1 MRLKSLC
8 TQVTAPEVILNETLG
23 AFRYIDRCYRLRAA
37 NSLHRAGA
45 QAANSVEAK
54 CRNRSLTRLIKY
66 ENLLKDLKGLAMRLT
81 DEALG
86 AVEFG
91 RFRLLPHRRELRAD
105 EVAVE
110 LGSRAFDI
118 LIILIEARGALVT
131 KDEFLSRVWPDTV
144 VEENNLVVQISALR
158 KALGE
163 DRDFIRTV
171 SGRGYRFV
179 AIRTPVAATDAEIRV
194 DRGAAAETPQSMPSS
209 NLPTAV
215 SSLIGRGTE
224 HEDVSDLSA
233 GAVVIIDAGSTS
245 KRPSHPLDWKFFTS
259 GLARLLRGSCSRL
272 LYSRN
277 QTSPKICSIAVLPL
291 ESLSSDPL
299 QDYFADGMTD
309 ELISALGQ
317 ISALRVIS
325 RTSIMTYK
333 RVRKLLPEIA
343 RELNVE
349 AVVEGT
355 VLRFGDRVRITA
367 QLIRVPVER
376 HIWAQSFEGDLRDT
390 LVLQSRVARAIAE
403 QIRVTVTEKEQ
414 VALQN
419 SKPVNPIAY
428 EAYLKGRYFINKRTG
443 DGLKKAIEYFSHAIE
458 RDPTYAAAYSG
469 LADAYALSGDWKYGV
484 LSPQNAFANAK
495 AAATKAL
502 ALNNNLAE
510 AHASLAFALDLYGWD
525 WEAAE
530 TEYQRA
536 IKLDPGYATAHQWY
550 SWHLMMMGQHSEGI
564 IELTKAENLDPLSL
578 IIGADIADALCVA
591 RRYEEAVQKSKKI
604 LEMDPNFAVGHYE
617 LGQAL
622 EQQNL
627 HDEAIVEFQRAI
639 ELSGHSGAFN
649 SYLGYAYARSGRK
662 EEAIKIVDDLRAQ
675 HNQNPSADADIAL
688 IYVGLG
694 NRDQAMIALNDA
706 YEARFKAS
714 ILLRPAFDPLRTDAR
729 FKDLLRRIGLPCHS

>member
-1 MRLKSLC
+1 L
-8 TQVTAPEVILNETLG
+8 TAFIE
-23 AFRYIDRCYRLRAA
+23 
-37 NSLHRAGA
+37 
-45 QAANSVEAK
+45 
-54 CRNRSLTRLIKY
+54 Y
-66 ENLLKDLKGLAMRLT
+66 ENLLKDLKAPAMRLT
-81 DEALG
+81 NEALG

-105 EVAVE
+105 GVAVE
-110 LGSRAFDI
+110 LGSRAFDV
-118 LIILIEARGALVT
+118 LMVLTEARGALVT
-131 KDEFLSRVWPDTV
+131 KDAILSLVWPDTV
-144 VEENNLVVQISALR
+144 VEENNLAVQISTLR

-179 AIRTPVAATDAEIRV
+179 AEIRTSVAASDAETRV
-194 DRGAAAETPQSMPSS
+194 DRGAAATTTQSTPSS
-209 NLPTAV
+209 NLPTTV
-215 SSLIGRGTE
+215 SSLIGHEPE
-224 HEDVSDLSA
+224 HEETSDLLP
-233 GAVVIIDAGSTS
+233 GVVEITDASS
-245 KRPSHPLDWKFFTS
+245 SSRRPSRRLDWRLFAS
-259 GLARLLRGSCSRL
+259 GLARLLVASFPRILS
-272 LYSRN
+272 SRN
-277 QTSPKICSIAVLPL
+277 QVSPKIRSIAVLPL
-291 ESLSSDPL
+291 ESLSSDPS

-349 AVVEGT
+349 ALVEGT
-355 VLRFGDRVRITA
+355 VLRFGDRVRISA
-367 QLIRVPVER
+367 QLIQVPLER

-390 LVLQSRVARAIAE
+390 LLLQSSVARAIAE
-403 QIRVTVTEKEQ
+403 QIRVTVTEQEQ
-414 VALQN
+414 AALQN
-419 SKPVNPIAY
+419 SKPVNPVAY
-428 EAYLKGRYFINKRTG
+428 EACLKGRYFINKRTG
-443 DGLKKAIEYFSHAIE
+443 DGLKKAIEYFNHAIE

-484 LSPQNAFANAK
+484 LPPQDAFSKAK

-502 ALNNNLAE
+502 ALDDNLAE

-550 SWHLMMMGQHSEGI
+550 SWHLMMMGRHSEGI
-564 IELTKAENLDPLSL
+564 LELTKAESLDPLSL
-578 IIGADIADALCVA
+578 IISADMADALCVA
-591 RRYEEAVQKSKKI
+591 RRYEEAVQKSRKI

-622 EQQNL
+622 EQKNL

-639 ELSGHSGAFN
+639 ELSGHSGAFD
-649 SYLGYAYARSGRK
+649 SYLGYAYAKSGRE
-662 EEAIKIVDDLRAQ
+662 EEAIKIVGDLRAR
-675 HNQNPSADADIAL
+675 HDQNPSADADIAL

-694 NRDQAMIALNDA
+694 DQRQAMIALNKA

-714 ILLRPAFDPLRTDAR
+714 ILLRPAFDPLRSDAR
-729 FKDLLRRIGLPCHS
+729 FQDLLRRIGLPQTAGPDLVR

>member
-1 MRLKSLC
+1 MRL
-8 TQVTAPEVILNETLG
+8 A
-23 AFRYIDRCYRLRAA
+23 
-37 NSLHRAGA
+37 
-45 QAANSVEAK
+45 
-54 CRNRSLTRLIKY
+54 
-66 ENLLKDLKGLAMRLT
+66 

-86 AVEFG
+86 AIEFG
-91 RFRLLPHRRELRAD
+91 RFRLLPHRRELRGDGSAI
-105 EVAVE
+105 E

-118 LIILIEARGALVT
+118 LVVLIEARGGLVT

-179 AIRTPVAATDAEIRV
+179 AEIRTSITATDAETRV
-194 DRGAAAETPQSMPSS
+194 DHRAAAEGAPSTPSS
-209 NLPTAV
+209 TLSTAISEV
-215 SSLIGRGTE
+215 IGRETQ
-224 HEDVSDLSA
+224 HEGISDLPA
-233 GAVVIIDAGSTS
+233 RVAEIPDAGPTS
-245 KRPSHPLDWKFFTS
+245 RQAPRSLGWRFFTS
-259 GLARLLRGSCSRL
+259 GLARVLRASRSRI

-277 QTSPKICSIAVLPL
+277 QTSPNISSIAVLPL
-291 ESLSSDPL
+291 ESLSSNPS

-309 ELISALGQ
+309 ELISALGR

-333 RVRKLLPEIA
+333 HVRKLLPEIA

-367 QLIRVPVER
+367 QLIGVPVER

-390 LVLQSRVARAIAE
+390 LVLQSSVARAIAE
-403 QIRVTVTEKEQ
+403 QIQVTVTEQEQ
-414 VALQN
+414 AALQN
-419 SKPVNPIAY
+419 SKPVNPTTY

-443 DGLKKAIEYFSHAIE
+443 DGLKKAIEYFSQAIDS
-458 RDPTYAAAYSG
+458 DPAYAAAYSG

-484 LSPQNAFANAK
+484 LSPPNAFANAK

-502 ALNNNLAE
+502 ALNDNLAE

-536 IKLDPGYATAHQWY
+536 IQLDPGYATAHQWY
-550 SWHLMMMGQHSEGI
+550 SWHLMMMGQHSQGI
-564 IELTKAENLDPLSL
+564 LELMKAENLDPLSL
-578 IIGADIADALCVA
+578 IISADMADALCVA
-591 RRYEEAVQKSKKI
+591 RRYEEAVQKSRKT

-622 EQQNL
+622 EQKNL
-627 HDEAIVEFQRAI
+627 HDEAIAEFQRAI

-662 EEAIKIVDDLRAQ
+662 IEAIKILDDLRAR
-675 HNQNPSADADIAL
+675 HDQNPSADADIAL

-694 NRDQAMIALNDA
+694 DWDQAMIALNKA

-729 FKDLLRRIGLPCHS
+729 FEDLLRRIGLPQVVADDVRH